1 MRNLKTI
8 FAIILITTAICLPSN
23 QLEAGTK
30 EVIFTDF
37 SWDSAQFHNRVAGYI
52 LEKGFD
58 RNVRYSFTEEMPGF
72 LGLERG
78 DLDLAM
84 ETWVDNSISFWDK
97 AKKRGKILD
106 LGKNYPDAPQGWY
119 IPAYVVKGDP
129 DRGIKPMAPDLRSVS
144 DLPKYWKL
152 FMDTENNE
160 KGRFL
165 NGPTGWPVS
174 VKNTAK
180 LKAYSLDKSYVNF
193 YSGSAMALA
202 VGITEAYEKGK
213 PVLAYYW
220 EPTPLLGKYDM
231 IKLEEPS
238 YDPEIWKNSGA
249 CAFPACRV
257 LKTGNADFL
266 REEPEIRTF
275 IEAYSTSL
283 ELTSTALA
291 KMDTDHMTHAEAAE
305 WFLREHPD
313 LWASWVDDNV
323 RQKVLV
329 ALGLEK

>member
-8 FAIILITTAICLPSN
+8 FAVILTTIAIFPSAR
-23 QLEAGTK
+23 LEAVGN

-58 RNVRYSFTEEMPGF
+58 RKVRYSFTEEMPGF

-78 DLDLAM
+78 DLHLAM

-97 AKKRGKILD
+97 AKERGRIVD

-119 IPAYVVKGDP
+119 VPAYVVKGDP
-129 DRGIKPMAPDLRSVS
+129 KRGIEPLAPDLKSVS
-144 DLPKYWKL
+144 DLPKYWEVFK
-152 FMDTENNE
+152 DPEDKG

-174 VKNTAK
+174 VKNASK
-180 LKAYSLDKSYVNF
+180 LEAYGLDETYSNF
-193 YSGSAMALA
+193 YAGSGAALA
-202 VGITEAYEKGK
+202 VGIAGAYEKGQ

-231 IKLEEPS
+231 IKLEEPP
-238 YDPEIWKNSGA
+238 YDPEVWKGSGA

-257 LKTGNADFL
+257 LKTGNAAFL
-266 REEPEIRTF
+266 ESEPEIKAF
-275 IEAYSTSL
+275 VEAYATSL

-291 KMDTDHMTHAEAAE
+291 KMDAEGMTHDEAAR

-313 LWASWVDDNV
+313 LWASWVDEEV
-323 RQKVLV
+323 RVKVLA
-329 ALGLEK
+329 ALKADG